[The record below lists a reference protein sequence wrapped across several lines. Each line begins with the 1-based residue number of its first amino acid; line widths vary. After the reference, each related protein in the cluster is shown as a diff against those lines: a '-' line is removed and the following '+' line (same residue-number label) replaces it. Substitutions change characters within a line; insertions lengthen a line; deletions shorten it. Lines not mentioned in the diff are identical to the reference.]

1 MDSSPA
7 EHLQSRSALRSI
19 RLAIACSA
27 LLAAFLA
34 SMESIA
40 ADVPQPR
47 RVVSISLQTAGPTM
61 SAAAKSASAAAKTG
75 EPSPSESQLTSTAVG
90 PVAADARV
98 VGSARRTE
106 RPSPRR
112 AIQYSTDHLVIV
124 GLGADGS
131 ELTRTAVIDPR
142 LVRAEALFGGDRS
155 ATSNLYRK
163 SVEFSLAIDDPAV
176 VAIKVLRPVW
186 NGSEWSLEPLAE
198 ALLR

>member
-1 MDSSPA
+1 MDSSPSA
-7 EHLQSRSALRSI
+7 HLQSGNALRSI
-19 RLAIACSA
+19 RLAIGCSA
-27 LLAAFLA
+27 ILAAFLA
-34 SMESIA
+34 STESIA
-40 ADVPQPR
+40 ADVPQSR
-47 RVVSISLQTAGPTM
+47 RVVSISLQTAGPTI
-61 SAAAKSASAAAKTG
+61 SAAAKTG
-75 EPSPSESQLTSTAVG
+75 EPTPSESQLTSTAVG

-142 LVRAEALFGGDRS
+142 LVRAEAMFGGDRS

>member
-7 EHLQSRSALRSI
+7 EHLQSGNALRSI

-27 LLAAFLA
+27 ILAAFLA
-34 SMESIA
+34 STESIA
-40 ADVPQPR
+40 ADVPQSR
-47 RVVSISLQTAGPTM
+47 RVVSISLQTAGPTI
-61 SAAAKSASAAAKTG
+61 SAAAKTG

-142 LVRAEALFGGDRS
+142 LVRAEAMFGGDRS